1 MTIEWTHR
9 DNLLSADAL
18 HRAATHDAD
27 VEGQMVPVVH
37 LSEVDA
43 ILREAVV
50 IATAYT
56 KQRRCYY
63 DAMADFADDPRMTD
77 EQIGVGEPVYMR
89 AVKFLAS
96 VAEWREREA
105 QQRTQCSVSFSHP
118 AHDFCKGIPF
128 EQARQKQEGKR

>member
-1 MTIEWTHR
+1 MKIDHVFVQDIYEQNPVIDRECDPRIT
-9 DNLLSADAL
+9 
-18 HRAATHDAD
+18 
-27 VEGQMVPVVH
+27 VPVVR
-37 LSEVDA
+37 LSEVET

-96 VAEWREREA
+96 VAEWREREG
-105 QQRTQCSVSFSHP
+105 
-118 AHDFCKGIPF
+118 GI
-128 EQARQKQEGKR
+128 KR